1 MRLLRYLK
9 ILKDEEIARRYFVM
23 NSFDGTLTILGIVIA
38 MYMAGK
44 HDASLVI
51 ISSLGAAIALAVSG
65 VWSAYATERAERLRS
80 LRELEMHLLKDLNG
94 TEIEKKMSMMTMLIA
109 LVNGLSPLLVSFII
123 ISPLLISQFGLIGVE
138 TAFYFS
144 FISIVLILFLLGAFI
159 GKIARE
165 NYLKSGFKML
175 LAGIVVGIIV
185 YILEFVKVL

>member
-1 MRLLRYLK
+1 MELPRYLK

-38 MYMAGK
+38 MYIAGK
-44 HDASLVI
+44 HDASLII

-65 VWSAYATERAERLRS
+65 VWSAYATERAERRRS
-80 LRELEMHLLKDLNG
+80 LHELEKHLLKDLNE
-94 TEIEKKMSMMTMLIA
+94 TEIEKKMDMMTMLIA
-109 LVNGLSPLLVSFII
+109 LVNGLSPLLVSLII
-123 ISPLLISQFGLIGVE
+123 ISPLLISQFGLINVE

-185 YILEFVKVL
+185 YILEFIKVL

>member
-1 MRLLRYLK
+1 MELLRYLK

-38 MYMAGK
+38 MYIAGK
-44 HDASLVI
+44 HDASLII

-65 VWSAYATERAERLRS
+65 VWSAYAAERAERLRS
-80 LRELEMHLLKDLNG
+80 LHELERHLLKDLNE
-94 TEIEKKMSMMTMLIA
+94 TEIEKKMDIMTILIA
-109 LVNGLSPLLVSFII
+109 LVNGLSPLLVSLII
-123 ISPLLISQFGLIGVE
+123 ISPFLISQFGLISVE
-138 TAFYFS
+138 AAFYLS

-175 LAGIVVGIIV
+175 LAGIVVGIII
-185 YILEFVKVL
+185 YILELVKVL